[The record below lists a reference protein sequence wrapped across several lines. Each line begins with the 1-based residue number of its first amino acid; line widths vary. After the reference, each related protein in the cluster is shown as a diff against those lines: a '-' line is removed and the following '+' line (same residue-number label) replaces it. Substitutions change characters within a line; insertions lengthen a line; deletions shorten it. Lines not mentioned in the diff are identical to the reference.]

1 MCVLSRLTPAPFAVF
16 VFLILCHIVIAIFR
30 YAYKREIVWPVWAD
44 LLAASCGVVLIV
56 SAFVPRPP
64 WYSAVIYFSVGIFI
78 IYGHIK
84 KIFFP
89 THSYYYDE
97 VPTIKVD
104 KILEF

>member
-1 MCVLSRLTPAPFAVF
+1 
-16 VFLILCHIVIAIFR
+16 
-30 YAYKREIVWPVWAD
+30 VWPVWAD

-56 SAFVPRPP
+56 SAFVPKPP
-64 WYSAVIYFSVGIFI
+64 WYSAVIYFLVGIFI
-78 IYGHIK
+78 IYGHVK